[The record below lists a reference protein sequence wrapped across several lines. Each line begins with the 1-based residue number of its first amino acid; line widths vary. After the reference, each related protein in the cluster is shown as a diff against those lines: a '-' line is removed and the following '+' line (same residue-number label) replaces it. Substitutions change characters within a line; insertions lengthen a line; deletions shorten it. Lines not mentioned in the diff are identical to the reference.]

1 MRQKGDKII
10 NVNDDNNTNI
20 YKTTFSSWSSENFCC
35 IYDFIPDETRMNI
48 VYTKSKNYW
57 V

>member
-1 MRQKGDKII
+1 MRQRGDKII
-10 NVNDDNNTNI
+10 NANDDNNTNI
-20 YKTTFSSWSSENFCC
+20 YKATFSSWSSENFCC
-35 IYDFIPDETRMNI
+35 IYDFIPNETRMNI